1 MDKLEELRKRLFRK
15 KESFPERQSNPTL
28 SPALTAG
35 PRTWGSGKDPALA
48 EQIRHQQQKRI
59 LRYALFA
66 TITFGVIVLAVS
78 AVVFVV
84 LGERASVTKE
94 NIFLAVEAPKKIT
107 VGENVAFEVRFQN
120 RNSIALESVDL
131 IFEYPEGARPIIGES
146 PRGPLRERITI
157 GRVAPNE
164 ERREEFRAFLFG
176 KEGDVLT
183 AKATLEYR
191 PQNSSARFGK
201 DSVFSV
207 AVERSPIGIAIAM
220 PKDAIVGQQIEIVI
234 DYVSTTES
242 LLKDVFLDILYPSG
256 FKFTSASPAP
266 SKDNN
271 LWRLGDIPSRA
282 DGSIAI
288 IGTITGNPD
297 ELKYFDVRIGLRNE
311 ETEIWSSYGQIS
323 KSLMIRDTLLAVD
336 VRPSEHNQIGIAPGQ
351 TINFSIVWRNNLPVS
366 ARNIIVEAVISGAAV
381 DYTGVKSSQGSYDS
395 ARHKVVWTATQEP
408 AFRFVSPGQTGV
420 LELQVPVLAH
430 LPIQLLED
438 KNFMVTVEAK
448 MYTNTVPEGFAGVK
462 TEGEDSAVVK
472 VATQFGFVSR
482 GLQRSGVFQN
492 TGPLPPRVGMETIY
506 TVMWSLTSSTNDA
519 EGVSVHASVPA
530 YVEWKNVIA
539 PPGEHVVYD
548 PDTREITWD
557 AGFVVAG
564 TGYTRPAREVS
575 FQVGMTPGVSHVGRT
590 PEILSSSKAS
600 GNDVFTGLSLQDDE
614 TNVTTRVSAD
624 TKVTNNEYEVAQ

>member
-15 KESFPERQSNPTL
+15 EESFLERQSNPTL
-28 SPALTAG
+28 SPAPMSG
-35 PRTWGSGKDPALA
+35 PRTWGSRKDPALA
-48 EQIRHQQQKRI
+48 EHIQHQQQKRI

-66 TITFGVIVLAVS
+66 TIIFGVIALAVA

-107 VGENVAFEVRFQN
+107 VGENVTFEVRFQN
-120 RNSIALESVDL
+120 RNSVALESVDL
-131 IFEYPEGARPIIGES
+131 IFEYPEGARPLVGEI
-146 PRGPLRERITI
+146 PRGPFRERITI
-157 GRVAPNE
+157 GRLTPNE
-164 ERREEFRAFLFG
+164 ERREVFRAFLFG

-201 DSVFSV
+201 DSTFSV

-220 PKDAIVGQQIEIVI
+220 PADATGGQQIEIVI

-256 FKFTSASPAP
+256 FKFTSASPVS

-271 LWRLGDIPSRA
+271 LWRLGDIPSRGE
-282 DGSIAI
+282 GSIVI

-297 ELKYFDVRIGLRNE
+297 ELKHFDVRIGLLNE
-311 ETEIWSSYGQIS
+311 ETEIWSSYGQVS
-323 KSLMIRDTLLAVD
+323 KSLVIHDTLLAVD
-336 VRPSEHNQIGIAPGQ
+336 VRLSENHHIGITPGQ
-351 TINFSIVWRNNLPVS
+351 TVNFSIIWRNNLPVS
-366 ARNIIVEAVISGAAV
+366 ARNILMEAIISGVAV
-381 DYTGVKSSQGSYDS
+381 DYTHVSSSKGSYDS
-395 ARHKVVWTATQEP
+395 ARHKIVWTATQEP
-408 AFRFVSPGQTGV
+408 AFRFVSPGQSGV
-420 LELQVPVLAH
+420 VELQVPVLAH
-430 LPIQLLED
+430 LPIQLIED
-438 KNFMVTVEAK
+438 KNFTVTVEAK

-492 TGPLPPRVGMETIY
+492 TGPLPPRVGMETTY
-506 TVMWSLTSSTNDA
+506 TVMWSLTSSANDA

-539 PPGEHVVYD
+539 PSGEQVVYD

-575 FQVGMTPGVSHVGRT
+575 FQVGITPGVSHVGRE

-600 GNDVFTGLSLQDDE
+600 GHDAFTGLSLQDDE
-614 TNVTTRVSAD
+614 TNVTTRILAD
-624 TKVTNNEYEVAQ
+624 TKVTNNEYEVVQ